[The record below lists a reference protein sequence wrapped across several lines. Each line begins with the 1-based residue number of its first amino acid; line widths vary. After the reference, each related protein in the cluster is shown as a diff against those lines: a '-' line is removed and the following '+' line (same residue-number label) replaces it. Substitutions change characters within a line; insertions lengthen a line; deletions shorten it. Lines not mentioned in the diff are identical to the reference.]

1 MGVHT
6 NKITFKQINQLAI
19 PAIFSGIAESLI
31 TLTDIAMIG
40 NIQEHSVESLAA
52 AGLVGSFIA
61 GVIWIFAQTET
72 SISSIVSVSLGAGRL
87 DRLKKL
93 VPQVLFFNFLLGVL
107 VLALSL
113 FLSQFIFELYNA
125 RGLVLDLAVDYFQIR
140 IFGFPLTLISLTL
153 FGTFRG
159 MQNTIWA
166 MICSLTAAFLNVGL
180 DYILIYGIEGVIP
193 AYNIQGAAYAS
204 LISQT
209 VMVVMAFYFYFAKTP
224 FRFDTG
230 HRIHTLFKRYLHLSF
245 NFILRAASLNIAFFV
260 ANAYA
265 TGYGESEMAAQS
277 ILMNIWLFFSFL
289 IDGYANAGNAMG
301 GKLLG
306 EKRYMELWG
315 LSKKISKLSV
325 LISCVL
331 IVIGLLFYQQI
342 GALFNKDEAVLTI
355 FKAVFWVVLVMQ
367 PINTLAYVYDGF
379 LKGMGEAKYLRDNL
393 IIATFAGFIPTLI
406 LCDSLGLRLHG
417 VWLAFGVWMLIRS
430 FPLMLFFRKK
440 VVKESI

>member
-72 SISSIVSVSLGAGRL
+72 SISSIVSVSLGADRL

-277 ILMNIWLFFSFL
+277 ILMNIW
-289 IDGYANAGNAMG
+289 
-301 GKLLG
+301 
-306 EKRYMELWG
+306 
-315 LSKKISKLSV
+315 
-325 LISCVL
+325 
-331 IVIGLLFYQQI
+331 
-342 GALFNKDEAVLTI
+342 
-355 FKAVFWVVLVMQ
+355 
-367 PINTLAYVYDGF
+367 
-379 LKGMGEAKYLRDNL
+379 
-393 IIATFAGFIPTLI
+393 
-406 LCDSLGLRLHG
+406 
-417 VWLAFGVWMLIRS
+417 
-430 FPLMLFFRKK
+430 
-440 VVKESI
+440 

>member
-159 MQNTIWA
+159 R
-166 MICSLTAAFLNVGL
+166 S
-180 DYILIYGIEGVIP
+180 EE
-193 AYNIQGAAYAS
+193 
-204 LISQT
+204 
-209 VMVVMAFYFYFAKTP
+209 
-224 FRFDTG
+224 
-230 HRIHTLFKRYLHLSF
+230 HTSELQSRPHLVC
-245 NFILRAASLNIAFFV
+245 R
-260 ANAYA
+260 
-265 TGYGESEMAAQS
+265 
-277 ILMNIWLFFSFL
+277 
-289 IDGYANAGNAMG
+289 
-301 GKLLG
+301 LL
-306 EKRYMELWG
+306 L
-315 LSKKISKLSV
+315 
-325 LISCVL
+325 
-331 IVIGLLFYQQI
+331 
-342 GALFNKDEAVLTI
+342 
-355 FKAVFWVVLVMQ
+355 
-367 PINTLAYVYDGF
+367 
-379 LKGMGEAKYLRDNL
+379 
-393 IIATFAGFIPTLI
+393 
-406 LCDSLGLRLHG
+406 
-417 VWLAFGVWMLIRS
+417 
-430 FPLMLFFRKK
+430 
-440 VVKESI
+440 